1 MPSKNIVEDQLTL
14 NVTLPT
20 SVLVISD
27 IHLSGQATKASH
39 NVEKVIGQRIAE
51 LTKLKSANIV
61 LNGDIFELWAG
72 KEPSVTKALLAHPRL
87 TKALQEFGQKSHHGV
102 IFTVGNHDGRLGW
115 DNTQQQILI
124 DKFDAQI
131 CFSLQL
137 KIKTGKSTRS
147 ILFEHGHMLDSD
159 NAFTDPRDPNDKPF
173 GQYLVQEALPMA
185 QATQGSMLDG
195 INHLAEPHKFAK
207 FVASRLMYREIFNRL
222 WWLIVPLVIILATQL
237 LVGYG
242 AFAYYGMPTN
252 EVIRIIIYTSLV
264 VISSIAVILTAIALI
279 ARKILARAKT
289 MPGGHAGE
297 GHNEAARTKA
307 KAEINKSNTIGL
319 ITGHTHRPVI
329 NDFGE
334 GFFANSGCGVEMI
347 YTTKAHLG
355 LPNTYVSLNQLSWL
369 ELTLDKDQ
377 VNIVL
382 WQMSEDNRKQSKL
395 ERFVT
400 KPTQLDKP
408 LRASHKHTFK
418 Y

>member
-1 MPSKNIVEDQLTL
+1 MKTNYQVEDQITL
-14 NVTLPT
+14 SVTLPA

-27 IHLSGQATKASH
+27 IHLSGQATKASQ

-51 LTKLKSANIV
+51 LTKLESAIIV

-72 KEPSVTKALLAHPRL
+72 KDPSVARALLAHPRL
-87 TKALQEFGQKSHHGV
+87 TKVLQEFGQKPHHEV
-102 IFTVGNHDGRLGW
+102 VFTVGNHDGRLGW
-115 DNTQQQILI
+115 DSTQQQILI
-124 DKFDAQI
+124 NKFGAQI
-131 CFSLQL
+131 CFSIQL
-137 KIKTGKSTRS
+137 VIKTSKQTKS

-222 WWLIVPLVIILATQL
+222 WWLFVPVVIVFGLQSLA
-237 LVGYG
+237 GYG
-242 AFAYYGMPTN
+242 IFTYAGLPTN
-252 EVIRIIIYTSLV
+252 DVTRIIIYTELIV
-264 VISSIAVILTAIALI
+264 LLNIVVILTAIGLI

-297 GHNEAARTKA
+297 GHNEAARVKA

-369 ELTLDKDQ
+369 ELTLDKEQ
-377 VNIVL
+377 GKIVL
-382 WQMSEDNRKQSKL
+382 WQMSEDNHQQSKL

-400 KPTQLDKP
+400 KPTQLDAP
-408 LRASHKHTFK
+408 LHVSLRHTFK
-418 Y
+418 L